1 MLMRRNMGCILSNLS
16 NRPPL
21 GQRAPKPVRGTD
33 AAKAHMQR
41 VAGLPCAVC
50 LAPPPSQVHHC
61 ISGRYSSRKV
71 SDFDTIP
78 LCHWHHLG
86 PGGIHADKR
95 AWVDLHG
102 PDTAYLPGVAASLK

>member
-1 MLMRRNMGCILSNLS
+1 MSNLA

-50 LAPPPSQVHHC
+50 GSWPVEVHHC
-61 ISGRYSSRKV
+61 ICGRYSSRKV

-95 AWVDLHG
+95 AWVGLYG
-102 PDTAYLPGVAASLK
+102 PDTDYLPCVAAALK